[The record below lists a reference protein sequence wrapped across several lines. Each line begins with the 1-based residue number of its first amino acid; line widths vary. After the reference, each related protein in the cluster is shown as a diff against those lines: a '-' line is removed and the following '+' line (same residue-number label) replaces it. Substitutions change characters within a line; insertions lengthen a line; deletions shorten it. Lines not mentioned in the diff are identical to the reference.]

1 MDIPSLPLNSLESH
15 GVCCLPQESVWPLYE
30 FSLLLPPCCISGCWR
45 YSQLVEEDVD
55 ASHGIIQFLLLLA
68 TWPCSLTLLLFPW
81 SLIAGPFIIRLHVTF
96 SKEAPLTVSA
106 TCWSFPNTAFVL
118 CIHTV
123 PSQYHPIFVYL
134 QHTHTHTSCEYF
146 WCLEVCLLF
155 LIEVQLK
162 CESQVKAMVFS
173 ILCVFCS
180 NL

>member
-1 MDIPSLPLNSLESH
+1 MTQLFPHVATHLSQPVYKMIHLSPLIWDVTFILLASCEYIDVFLLSF
-15 GVCCLPQESVWPLYE
+15 LPQESVWPLYE

-134 QHTHTHTSCEYF
+134 QHTHTHTHP
-146 WCLEVCLLF
+146 V
-155 LIEVQLK
+155 
-162 CESQVKAMVFS
+162 S
-173 ILCVFCS
+173 IFDV
-180 NL
+180 